1 MFFANGQN
9 FTVILHVFGCD
20 YVMHEPIGLIP
31 RPGDKITY
39 FGATYE
45 VLEVNY
51 RFPVR
56 PIHKKMQ
63 VYLTCTKYTK
73 MGKV

>member
-9 FTVILHVFGCD
+9 FTVILHVFGHD
-20 YVMHEPIGLIP
+20 YVMHEPIGLLP
-31 RPGDKITY
+31 RTGDTFSY
-39 FGATYE
+39 FGELYE

-63 VYLTCTKYTK
+63 VHLMCTKYAK